1 MTSSRHRDR
10 LPARDEPQT
19 TASTGSPGVV
29 KDALLAGGGFASAV
43 TATLLITGQWQVN
56 DGLARDALVAI
67 CVIAALTFG
76 FAAVVRR

>member
-1 MTSSRHRDR
+1 
-10 LPARDEPQT
+10 
-19 TASTGSPGVV
+19 VV